1 MANPP
6 AETPATPASGITS
19 ALLLLSLSLLSA
31 CGGGGGS
38 GSGGDSGGTG
48 SAGLDPLVEDLGIAY
63 VRQPLP
69 EIDPDTDMDLEDIR
83 EPTRF
88 NEGSDLIF
96 RDLASPGARERNVS
110 SRVTGGLGDVKDVEA
125 SFDGSKLLF
134 ALRLPEIEGAAP
146 EDQPTWNIWEY
157 DIAADTLT
165 RVITSDINAEAGQ
178 DVSPHYLPDSR
189 IIFASTRQR
198 TAKATLLDESKP
210 QFSALDEN
218 RNDPALVLHV
228 MNDDGTDIHQ
238 VTFNQSHDL
247 DPMVLENG
255 EVVFSRWDNAGN
267 NSAIHLYKMYPD
279 GTNLRLLY
287 GAESH
292 DTGTN
297 GTMVQFLQPR
307 ELPVGGIAALLKPFS
322 GNFQGGDIITI
333 DVDNYV
339 NNTQPTAVNT
349 GILAGP
355 AQDSAAFDTVRT
367 DAEPS
372 PGGRFNAFFPLWDGT
387 NRALVSWSQCRLLD
401 DTRIVPCTSET
412 LNDPNLVEA
421 PPLYSVFLYEMGNR
435 TLIPV
440 FTPQEGFL
448 YRDVVAAQPRRLPAI
463 HFDGAGIPNESFD
476 FDPMLVS
483 ENVGILHIR
492 SVHDFDGAFNALGA
506 GATDIATL
514 SDPQQTAASDR
525 PARFLRIVKAVSIP
539 DDDVVDLNG
548 ADFGV
553 STRQGM
559 REIIGYAPIE
569 PDGSVRI
576 KVPANIP
583 FTIGVLDENGKRISS
598 RHQNWLQL
606 RPGEIMNCGGCHDP
620 VNGTSHGRFDAF
632 NILNTGAPF
641 DGYIFP
647 NTETFFA
654 DTGDTMA
661 EARTRIDP
669 TSLEPTVDI
678 HYQDVWTDETAAGRM
693 KDGAFDYNYTDL
705 DPGMTAP
712 VSVAC
717 QSNWD
722 TLCRIVINYQDHIH
736 PLWNVTRDVGG
747 VDKTCNSCHNNKDGA
762 GADMEPAGQ
771 LDLSDGVSDINPD
784 HFKSYRE
791 LLSGDDAEILDTGG
805 TLIKQQAVDPVTG
818 TPLFA
823 LDANGD
829 PDPLQPIFVRAPGPS
844 MRVAGAIAS
853 SRFFS
858 RFENPGDADHF
869 GTLSGAE
876 LKLIAE
882 WLDIGGQYY
891 NNPFDV
897 PP

>member
-1 MANPP
+1 MASTSE
-6 AETPATPASGITS
+6 ETPATRTAGIKTG
-19 ALLLLSLSLLSA
+19 LLLLSLSVLSA
-31 CGGGGGS
+31 CGGGSSGGS
-38 GSGGDSGGTG
+38 GGTS
-48 SAGLDPLVEDLGIAY
+48 SAGLDPLVEDFGIAY
-63 VRQPLP
+63 VRQPVP
-69 EIDPDTDMDLEDIR
+69 EIDPDVDPDMDPDDVR
-83 EPTRF
+83 EPTNF

-96 RDLASPGARERNVS
+96 RDLASPGANERNVS
-110 SRVTGGLGDVKDVEA
+110 FAVTGGLGDVKDLEA

-178 DVSPHYLPDSR
+178 DVGPNYLPDGR
-189 IIFASTRQR
+189 IIFSSTRQR

-218 RNDPALVLHV
+218 RNQPALVLHV
-228 MNDDGTDIHQ
+228 MDDDGSDIHQ
-238 VTFNQSHDL
+238 VTYNQSHDL
-247 DPMVLENG
+247 DPVVLENG
-255 EVVFSRWDNAGN
+255 EVVFSRWDNMGG

-287 GAESH
+287 GADSH

-297 GTMVQFLQPR
+297 GTTVQYLQPR
-307 ELPVGGIAALLKPFS
+307 ELPDGGIAALLKPFS
-322 GNFQGGDIITI
+322 GNFQGGDIISI

-339 NNTQPTAVNT
+339 NNNQPAAAVNA
-349 GILAGP
+349 GILTGP
-355 AQDSAAFDTVRT
+355 AQASLAFNTVRT

-387 NRALVSWSQCRLLD
+387 DRALVSWNQCRLLD
-401 DTRIVPCTSET
+401 NNRILPCTTET

-421 PPLYSVFLYEMGNR
+421 PPLYGVYLYEMGSQ

-440 FTPQEGFL
+440 FTPQEGVL
-448 YRDVVAAQPRRLPAI
+448 YRDVVAAQPRLLPAI

-476 FDPMLVS
+476 FDPALVS
-483 ENVGILHIR
+483 KNVGILHIR
-492 SVHDFDGAFNALGA
+492 SVHDFDGTYNALGA
-506 GATDIATL
+506 AAADITAL
-514 SDPQQTAASDR
+514 ADPQQTPAADR

-539 DDDVVDLNG
+539 DDDVLDLNG
-548 ADFGV
+548 AAFGI
-553 STRQGM
+553 SAQQGM

-569 PDGSVRI
+569 PDGSVRV
-576 KVPANIP
+576 KVPADIP
-583 FTIGVLDENGKRISS
+583 FTISVLDKDGRRISR

-606 RPGEIMNCGGCHDP
+606 RPGEILNCKGCHDP
-620 VNGTSHGRFDAF
+620 NSDVSHGRPGSFDA
-632 NILNTGAPF
+632 LNTGAPG
-641 DGYIFP
+641 DGHIFP
-647 NTETFFA
+647 NTQSFEA
-654 DTGDTMA
+654 NTGETMA
-661 EARTRIDP
+661 EARTRIAD
-669 TSLEPTVDI
+669 TALVLSADI
-678 HYQDVWTDETAAGRM
+678 HFEDVWTDTSPPASLPPA
-693 KDGAFDYNYTDL
+693 TDIHYEHASL
-705 DPGMTAP
+705 TTDSPASP
-712 VSVAC
+712 QC
-717 QSNWD
+717 QPWNIG
-722 TLCRIVINYQDHIH
+722 CRVIINYQDHIH

-747 VDKTCNSCHNNKDGA
+747 VDKSCTSCHNNKDEA

-771 LDLSDGVSDINPD
+771 LDLSDGVSDIDPD

-791 LLSGDDAEILDTGG
+791 LFSGDDAEILDAGG
-805 TLIKQQAVDPVTG
+805 TLIKQQAMDQVTG
-818 TPLFA
+818 DPLFA

-844 MRVAGAIAS
+844 MTVAGAIAS

-858 RFENPGDADHF
+858 HFENPGDADHF

>member
-1 MANPP
+1 MASTSGGNPAP
-6 AETPATPASGITS
+6 RAAGVKTG
-19 ALLLLSLSLLSA
+19 LLLLSLSVLSA
-31 CGGGGGS
+31 CGGGSGGGS
-38 GSGGDSGGTG
+38 GGTS
-48 SAGLDPLVEDLGIAY
+48 SAGLDPLVEDFGIAY
-63 VRQPLP
+63 VRQPVP
-69 EIDPDTDMDLEDIR
+69 EVDTDDAR
-83 EPTRF
+83 EPTSF
-88 NEGSDLIF
+88 NEGADLIF
-96 RDLASPGARERNVS
+96 RDLASPGANERNIS
-110 SRVTGGLGDVKDVEA
+110 FAVTGGLGDVKDVEA
-125 SFDGSKLLF
+125 SFDGSKLVF
-134 ALRLPEIEGAAP
+134 ALRLPEIEGADP

-157 DIAADTLT
+157 DIAFDTLT
-165 RVITSDINAEAGQ
+165 RVITSDINAKAGQ
-178 DVSPHYLPDSR
+178 DVGPHYLPDGR
-189 IIFASTRQR
+189 IIFSSTRQR

-218 RNDPALVLHV
+218 RNQPALVLHV

-238 VTFNQSHDL
+238 VTYNQSHDL
-247 DPMVLENG
+247 DPVVLENG
-255 EVVFSRWDNAGN
+255 EVVFSRWDNMGN

-287 GAESH
+287 GADSH

-297 GTMVQFLQPR
+297 GTTVQYLQPR
-307 ELPVGGIAALLKPFS
+307 ELPDGGITALLKPFS
-322 GNFQGGDIITI
+322 GNFQGSDIISI

-349 GILAGP
+349 GILTGP
-355 AQDSAAFDTVRT
+355 AQTSIAFNTVRT

-387 NRALVSWSQCRLLD
+387 DRALVGWNQCRLLD
-401 DTRIVPCTSET
+401 NSRIVPCTTET

-421 PPLYSVFLYEMGNR
+421 PPLYSVYLYDMGNQ

-440 FTPQEGFL
+440 FTPQEGVI
-448 YRDVVAAQPRRLPAI
+448 YRDVVAAQPRRLPVI

-476 FDPMLVS
+476 FDPALVS
-483 ENVGILHIR
+483 ENVGVLHIL
-492 SVHDFDGAFNALGA
+492 SVHDFDGTYNALGA
-506 GATDIATL
+506 TAADITTL
-514 SDPQQTAASDR
+514 ADPQQTPATDR

-553 STRQGM
+553 SAQQGM

-576 KVPANIP
+576 KVPADIP
-583 FTIGVLDENGKRISS
+583 FTISVLDADGKRISG

-606 RPGEIMNCGGCHDP
+606 RAGEIMNCGGCHDP
-620 VNGTSHGRFDAF
+620 ANGTSHGRFDTF
-632 NILNTGAPF
+632 NILNTGAPS
-641 DGYIFP
+641 DVYIFP
-647 NTETFFA
+647 NTDNFFA
-654 DTGDTMA
+654 DMGETMA
-661 EARTRIDP
+661 QARTRIAK
-669 TSLEPTVDI
+669 TALELSADI
-678 HYQDVWTDETAAGRM
+678 HFEDVWTDTS
-693 KDGAFDYNYTDL
+693 
-705 DPGMTAP
+705 PP
-712 VSVAC
+712 VSLTPAADIHYEYASLTTDSPASPQC
-717 QSNWD
+717 QPWNFG
-722 TLCRIVINYQDHIH
+722 CRVIINYQVHIH
-736 PLWNVTRDVGG
+736 PLWNETRDVGG
-747 VDKTCNSCHNNKDGA
+747 IDRTCTSCHNNKDEA

-791 LLSGDDAEILDTGG
+791 LFSGDDAEILDDGG
-805 TLIKQQAVDPVTG
+805 TLIKQQALDPVTG
-818 TPLFA
+818 EQLFV

-829 PDPLQPIFVRAPGPS
+829 PDPLQAIFVRAPGPS

-869 GTLSGAE
+869 GSLSGAE

>member
-1 MANPP
+1 
-6 AETPATPASGITS
+6 
-19 ALLLLSLSLLSA
+19 
-31 CGGGGGS
+31 
-38 GSGGDSGGTG
+38 
-48 SAGLDPLVEDLGIAY
+48 
-63 VRQPLP
+63 
-69 EIDPDTDMDLEDIR
+69 
-83 EPTRF
+83 
-88 NEGSDLIF
+88 
-96 RDLASPGARERNVS
+96 
-110 SRVTGGLGDVKDVEA
+110 
-125 SFDGSKLLF
+125 
-134 ALRLPEIEGAAP
+134 
-146 EDQPTWNIWEY
+146 
-157 DIAADTLT
+157 
-165 RVITSDINAEAGQ
+165 
-178 DVSPHYLPDSR
+178 
-189 IIFASTRQR
+189 
-198 TAKATLLDESKP
+198 
-210 QFSALDEN
+210 
-218 RNDPALVLHV
+218 

-307 ELPVGGIAALLKPFS
+307 ELPIGGIAALLKPFS
-322 GNFQGGDIITI
+322 GNFQGGDIITV

-514 SDPQQTAASDR
+514 SDPQQTAASD
-525 PARFLRIVKAVSIP
+525 LRIVKAVSIP

-641 DGYIFP
+641 DGYVFP

-669 TSLEPTVDI
+669 TSQEPTVDI
-678 HYQDVWTDETAAGRM
+678 HYQDVWTDETASGRM

-791 LLSGDDAEILDTGG
+791 LLSGDDAEILDTSG